1 MSLRSLTGL
10 QLFEMYLSYFNKPFQ
25 VSTENARNQFFRFQ
39 NVPLTPKLPNK
50 LLIVF
55 NSSRNLGKKKMKEEE
70 ELKRTRSKFRHI
82 FFLSVE
88 NYISEHFSYLR
99 DKMKRLQNS
108 EVNET
113 QTMKVISQKA

>member
-1 MSLRSLTGL
+1 MSLRSLSGL
-10 QLFEMYLSYFNKPFQ
+10 QLFEAYSSYFNKPFLQ
-25 VSTENARNQFFRFQ
+25 ISSTNAKNQFFRFQ

-55 NSSRNLGKKKMKEEE
+55 NSSRNLGKMMKEE

-82 FFLSVE
+82 SFLSVE
-88 NYISEHFSYLR
+88 NYISEHSSYLR
-99 DKMKRLQNS
+99 DKMIRLENS

-113 QTMKVISQKA
+113 Q